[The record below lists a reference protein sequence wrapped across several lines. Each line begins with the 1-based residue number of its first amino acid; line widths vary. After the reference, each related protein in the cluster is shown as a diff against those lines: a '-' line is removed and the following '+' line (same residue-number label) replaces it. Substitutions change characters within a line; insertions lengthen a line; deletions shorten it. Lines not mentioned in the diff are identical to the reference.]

1 MKKLYENIENIHIIG
16 DIAQLSE
23 VVKVM
28 DISLQNIA
36 DSSDRLAEYLV
47 KYSESN
53 KGQQYQNVLNTTML
67 LRDELFDA
75 SLQLNDMQNQI
86 VAYQNK
92 IYRYEDMA
100 QSAERPNPYLVTKR
114 RFSADTSAV
123 QFTRS
128 EMLDVAVSLKS
139 YSEMVIQHL
148 KTIDNKRNE
157 IAAAWRDSQYN
168 DFSEFVDEV
177 IRDVVK
183 SVEIFEEYIQYLEEK
198 IKELD

>member
-16 DIAQLSE
+16 DIEQLSE

-53 KGQQYQNVLNTTML
+53 KGKQYQNVLNTTML

-75 SLQLNDMQNQI
+75 SIQLNDMQNQI

-92 IYRYEDMA
+92 VYRYEDMA
-100 QSAERPNPYLVTKR
+100 QSASRPNPYLVTKR
-114 RFSADTSAV
+114 RFNADTTAV

-128 EMLDVAVSLKS
+128 EMQDVIDSLRN
-139 YSEMVIQHL
+139 YSEMVIQYL
-148 KTIDNKRNE
+148 QTIDIKRNE
-157 IAAAWRDSQYN
+157 IAAVWRDSQYN

-183 SVEIFEEYIQYLEEK
+183 SVETYEEYIQYLDEK
-198 IKELD
+198 IKELN